1 MWCRIDKINEDK
13 LELITGGTSSISG
26 TILNA
31 FKSIVELLR
40 GAGYSLGSGLR
51 RIGEN
56 NLCPLE

>member
-1 MWCRIDKINEDK
+1 MKTMTYEK
-13 LELITGGTSSISG
+13 LETITGGTTSISG

-31 FKSIVELLR
+31 FKNIVELLR
-40 GAGYSLGSGLR
+40 GVGYSLGSSIR

>member
-1 MWCRIDKINEDK
+1 MWGKIEKIALEK
-13 LELITGGTSSISG
+13 LETITGGTTSISG

-40 GAGYSLGSGLR
+40 GAGYALGSGIR
-51 RIGEN
+51 RIGED